1 MTSVYLKLLCRLT
14 CLRLALPVV
23 CISFCCLVPGRPANA
38 ADPQS
43 YKVDIASAGDGDMD
57 ATLKA
62 TSDLQSLRTSAPVSP
77 FGLIARARSD
87 VDRLTTVL
95 ESYGY
100 YQSRVTIKING
111 MPIKDAALRDAL
123 TTVPKGTDARVDVS
137 FTLGPLYHLRKI
149 DSDGELPD
157 SARDTLGLKPGDA
170 AVASNVLAGGARLQG
185 ALQEQGYAFA
195 TVDAPV
201 AYEAADEPALDLSF
215 HVVTGPRV
223 NLGEIRI
230 RGQKRTHESLLRKVL
245 MLHTGDPYRSS
256 AIERGRRDLLAL
268 GVFGQVTVQVGTAVD
283 STGGVPVTFRVRE
296 RLRHAI
302 TLNGA
307 YSSDLGGSGGVTW
320 TDRNLFGN
328 AEQLKIRA
336 SVIGLSGSD
345 TTGAGYD
352 TSAQFIKPDFLH
364 RDQSLQ
370 VTVGALKQSLQA
382 YDQTATTTGA
392 IVTRKLSSIWSVSA
406 GLTTV
411 NEKIIQPIAD
421 VIDSQSHEVL
431 VPKTTY
437 FYTLVALPLTV
448 SYDST
453 NLPTPLEDPR
463 HGFRGSISL
472 TPTLAIGHPNATFI
486 IEQIQIAGYFD
497 LNKLL
502 GTDPGRSVLA
512 ARALAGIAKGA
523 AEFSLPPDQR
533 FYGGGSTTIRGYR
546 YQSVGP
552 EFAGT
557 QDPIGGTEIEAASI
571 EFRQRIVGNFG
582 ATAFLDG
589 GAVTASSS
597 GIPSDFHINGVPN
610 DFRIGVGLG
619 LRYYT
624 PIGPVRLDV
633 AMPTKRRSGD
643 DSFEIYIG
651 LGQAY

>member
-1 MTSVYLKLLCRLT
+1 MRLSGSRIALLVVCAAFCRL
-14 CLRLALPVV
+14 AY
-23 CISFCCLVPGRPANA
+23 A
-38 ADPQS
+38 ADPQP
-43 YKVDIASAGDGDMD
+43 YRVDFDSTGDGDMD
-57 ATLKA
+57 TTLKA

-87 VDRLTTVL
+87 IERFTTVL

-100 YQSRVTIKING
+100 YQSGVNIKING
-111 MPIKDAALRDAL
+111 MPLKEPALRDTLAAL
-123 TTVPKGTDARVDVS
+123 PKDSDARVEVN
-137 FTLGPLYHLRKI
+137 FTLGALYHLRKI
-149 DSDGELPD
+149 DIDGELPD
-157 SARDTLGLKPGDA
+157 TARATLGLKPGDA
-170 AVASNVLAGGARLQG
+170 AVASTVLAGGARVLS

-195 TVDAPV
+195 KVDPPV

-215 HVVTGPRV
+215 HVETGPRV
-223 NLGEIRI
+223 NLGEIHI
-230 RGQKRTHESLLRKVL
+230 LGETRTHESLLRKAL
-245 MLHTGDPYRSS
+245 LLRTGEPYRPS
-256 AIERGRRDLLAL
+256 AIERGRRDLLLL

-283 STGGVPVTFRVRE
+283 GTGGVPVTFRVRE
-296 RLRHAI
+296 RPRHAV
-302 TLNGA
+302 TLNAA

-352 TSAQFIKPDFLH
+352 TNAQFTKPDFLR

-370 VTVGALKQSLQA
+370 LSVGALKQSLQA

-392 IVTRKLSSIWSVSA
+392 TVTRKLSSIWSVSA

-411 NEKIIQPIAD
+411 NEKIIQPVDD
-421 VIDSQSHEVL
+421 VIDPQSHLVL

-437 FYTLVALPLTV
+437 FYTLVAVPLVV

-453 NLPTPLEDPR
+453 NLPTPLDDPR
-463 HGFRGSISL
+463 HGFRGSFNL

-486 IEQIQIAGYFD
+486 IEQVQLAGYWD
-497 LNKLL
+497 LDKLL

-523 AEFSLPPDQR
+523 SEFSLPPDQR

-552 EFAGT
+552 VFNGT
-557 QDPIGGTEIEAASI
+557 LDPIGGTEIEAASI
-571 EFRQRIVGNFG
+571 EFRQRIIGNFG
-582 ATAFLDG
+582 AAAFIDG
-589 GAVTASSS
+589 GEVTASSS
-597 GIPSDFHINGVPN
+597 GVPDDFRIGRVPN

-624 PIGPVRLDV
+624 AIGPIRLDV
-633 AMPTKRRSGD
+633 AGPTKRRSGD

>member
-1 MTSVYLKLLCRLT
+1 MAFVH
-14 CLRLALPVV
+14 
-23 CISFCCLVPGRPANA
+23 FANA
-38 ADPQS
+38 ADLQS
-43 YKVDIASAGDGDMD
+43 YRVDIASTGDGDLD
-57 ATLKA
+57 ATLKS

-87 VDRLTTVL
+87 IDRFTTVL

-100 YQSRVTIKING
+100 YQSGVTIKING
-111 MPIKDAALRDAL
+111 MPLKDSALRDAL
-123 TTVPKGTDARVDVS
+123 AAVPKGTDARVEVS

-149 DSDGELPD
+149 EVDGELPE
-157 SARDTLGLKPGDA
+157 SARGTLGLKPGEA
-170 AVASNVLAGGARLQG
+170 AVASTVLAGGARLQG

-195 TVDAPV
+195 KVDTPV
-201 AYEAADEPALDLSF
+201 AFEAADEPALDLSF

-223 NLGEIRI
+223 NLGEIHI
-230 RGQKRTHESLLRKVL
+230 EGQKRTHESLLRKAL
-245 MLHTGDPYRSS
+245 LLRTGEPYRAS
-256 AIERGRRDLLAL
+256 AVERGRRDLLAL

-283 STGGVPVTFRVRE
+283 GTGGVPVTFKVRE
-296 RLRHAI
+296 RPRHAV
-302 TLNGA
+302 TVNAA
-307 YSSDLGGSGGVTW
+307 YSSDLGGSGGITW

-345 TTGAGYD
+345 STGAGYD

-364 RDQSLQ
+364 RDQSLRLS
-370 VTVGALKQSLQA
+370 VGALKQSLQA

-392 IVTRKLSSIWSVSA
+392 IVTRKLSSIWSVSG
-406 GLTTV
+406 GLTTT
-411 NEKIIQPIAD
+411 NEKIIQPVED
-421 VIDSQSHEVL
+421 VLDPQTHEVI

-437 FYTLVALPLTV
+437 YYTLVALPLTV

-453 NLPTPLEDPR
+453 DLPTPLEDPR
-463 HGFRGSISL
+463 HGFRGSL
-472 TPTLAIGHPNATFI
+472 TVTPTLAVGHPDATFV
-486 IEQIQIAGYFD
+486 IEQIQLAGYFD

-523 AEFSLPPDQR
+523 SEFSLPPDQR
-533 FYGGGSTTIRGYR
+533 FYGGGSSTIRGYR

-552 EFAGT
+552 VFAGT
-557 QDPIGGTEIEAASI
+557 RDPIGGTEIEAASI
-571 EFRQRIVGNFG
+571 EFRQRIAGNFG
-582 ATAFLDG
+582 AAAFVDG
-589 GAVTASSS
+589 GAVTAGS
-597 GIPSDFHINGVPN
+597 NGVQN

>member
-1 MTSVYLKLLCRLT
+1 MRLSGSRIALLAVCAAFCHPVY
-14 CLRLALPVV
+14 
-23 CISFCCLVPGRPANA
+23 A
-38 ADPQS
+38 ADPQP
-43 YKVDIASAGDGDMD
+43 YRVDFDSTGYGDMD
-57 ATLKA
+57 TTLKA

-87 VDRLTTVL
+87 IDRFTTVL

-100 YQSRVTIKING
+100 YESRVNIKING
-111 MPIKDAALRDAL
+111 TPLKDSALRDTLAAL
-123 TTVPKGTDARVDVS
+123 PKDSDARVEVN
-137 FTLGPLYHLRKI
+137 FTLGALYHLRKI
-149 DSDGELPD
+149 DIDGELPD
-157 SARDTLGLKPGDA
+157 SARGALGLKPGDA
-170 AVASNVLAGGARLQG
+170 AVASTVLAGGARVLS

-195 TVDAPV
+195 KVDPPV

-215 HVVTGPRV
+215 HVETGPRV
-223 NLGEIRI
+223 NIGEIHI
-230 RGQKRTHESLLRKVL
+230 LGQTRTHEPLLRRTL
-245 MLHTGDPYRSS
+245 LLRTGAPYRPS
-256 AIERGRRDLLAL
+256 AIERGRHDLLAL
-268 GVFGQVTVQVGTAVD
+268 GVFGQVTVQIGTAVD
-283 STGGVPVTFRVRE
+283 GTGGVPVTFRVRE
-296 RLRHAI
+296 RPRHAV
-302 TLNGA
+302 TVNAA

-352 TSAQFIKPDFLH
+352 TNAQFTKPDFLH

-370 VTVGALKQSLQA
+370 LSVGALKQSLQA

-392 IVTRKLSSIWSVSA
+392 TVIRKLSSIWTVSA

-411 NEKIIQPIAD
+411 NEKIIQPVAD
-421 VIDSQSHEVL
+421 VIDPQSHLVL

-437 FYTLVALPLTV
+437 YYTLVAVPLVV

-453 NLPTPLEDPR
+453 NLSTPLDDPR
-463 HGFRGSISL
+463 HGFRGSFNL
-472 TPTLAIGHPNATFI
+472 TPTVAIGHPDATFI

-497 LNKLL
+497 LDKLL
-502 GTDPGRSVLA
+502 GSDPGRSVLA

-523 AEFSLPPDQR
+523 SEFSLPPDQR

-552 EFAGT
+552 VFNGT
-557 QDPIGGTEIEAASI
+557 LDPIGGTEIEAASI
-571 EFRQRIVGNFG
+571 EFRRRIVGNFG
-582 ATAFLDG
+582 AAAFIDG
-589 GAVTASSS
+589 GEVTASSS
-597 GIPSDFHINGVPN
+597 GEPNDFRIGRVPN

-624 PIGPVRLDV
+624 AIGPIRLDV
-633 AMPTKRRSGD
+633 AGPTKRRSGD

>member
-1 MTSVYLKLLCRLT
+1 M
-14 CLRLALPVV
+14 LAAA
-23 CISFCCLVPGRPANA
+23 CIAFGHFAHA

-43 YKVDIASAGDGDMD
+43 YRVDIASTGDGYMD
-57 ATLKA
+57 ATLKS
-62 TSDLQSLRTSAPVSP
+62 TSDLQTLRTSAPVSP
-77 FGLIARARSD
+77 LGLIARARSD
-87 VDRLTTVL
+87 IDRFTTVL
-95 ESYGY
+95 ESFGY
-100 YQSRVTIKING
+100 YQSGVTVKING
-111 MPIKDAALRDAL
+111 MPLKDSALRDAL
-123 TTVPKGTDARVDVS
+123 AAVPKGSDARVEVS

-149 DSDGELPD
+149 EVEGEFPE
-157 SARDTLGLKPGDA
+157 SARDSLGLKPGDA
-170 AVASNVLAGGARLQG
+170 AVASTVLAGGARLQG
-185 ALQEQGYAFA
+185 VLQEQGYAFA
-195 TVDAPV
+195 KVDAPV

-215 HVVTGPRV
+215 HVVTGPRT
-223 NLGEIRI
+223 NLGEIHI
-230 RGQKRTHESLLRKVL
+230 EGQKRTHESLLRKAL
-245 MLHTGDPYRSS
+245 LLRTGDPYRPS

-283 STGGVPVTFRVRE
+283 GTGGVPVTFKVHE
-296 RLRHAI
+296 RPRHAV
-302 TLNGA
+302 TVNAA

-328 AEQLKIRA
+328 AEQLKLRA

-352 TSAQFIKPDFLH
+352 TSAQFTKPDFLH
-364 RDQSLQ
+364 RDQSLE
-370 VTVGALKQSLQA
+370 VSVGALKQSLQA

-411 NEKIIQPIAD
+411 NEKIIQPVDD
-421 VIDSQSHEVL
+421 VVDPQTHAVI
-431 VPKTTY
+431 VPKTIY
-437 FYTLVALPLTV
+437 YYTLVALPLTV
-448 SYDST
+448 GYDST

-463 HGFRGSISL
+463 HGFRGSLRL
-472 TPTLAIGHPNATFI
+472 TPTLAIGHPDATFI

-523 AEFSLPPDQR
+523 SQFSLPPDQR

-552 EFAGT
+552 VFQGT
-557 QDPIGGTEIEAASI
+557 LDPIGGTEIEAAGI
-571 EFRQRIVGNFG
+571 EFRQRIIGNF
-582 ATAFLDG
+582 AAAAFVDG

-597 GIPSDFHINGVPN
+597 GVPN

-624 PIGPVRLDV
+624 PIGPIRLDV
-633 AMPTKRRSGD
+633 AVPTKRRSGD

>member
-1 MTSVYLKLLCRLT
+1 MAFVH
-14 CLRLALPVV
+14 
-23 CISFCCLVPGRPANA
+23 FANA

-43 YKVDIASAGDGDMD
+43 YRVDIASTGDGDLD
-57 ATLKA
+57 ATLKS

-87 VDRLTTVL
+87 IDRFTTVL

-100 YQSRVTIKING
+100 YQSGVTIKING
-111 MPIKDAALRDAL
+111 MPLKDSALRDAL
-123 TTVPKGTDARVDVS
+123 AAVPKGTDARVEVS

-149 DSDGELPD
+149 EVDGELPE
-157 SARDTLGLKPGDA
+157 SARGTLGLKPGEA
-170 AVASNVLAGGARLQG
+170 AVASTVLAGGARLQG

-195 TVDAPV
+195 KVDTPV
-201 AYEAADEPALDLSF
+201 AFEAVDEPALDLSF

-223 NLGEIRI
+223 NLGEIHI
-230 RGQKRTHESLLRKVL
+230 EGQKRTHESVLRKALLLR
-245 MLHTGDPYRSS
+245 TGEPYRAS
-256 AIERGRRDLLAL
+256 AVERGRRDLLAL

-283 STGGVPVTFRVRE
+283 GTGGVPVTFKVRE
-296 RLRHAI
+296 RKRHAV
-302 TLNGA
+302 TVNAA
-307 YSSDLGGSGGVTW
+307 YSSDLGGSGGITW

-336 SVIGLSGSD
+336 SVIGLSGSG

-370 VTVGALKQSLQA
+370 LSVGALKQSLQA

-406 GLTTV
+406 GLTTT
-411 NEKIIQPIAD
+411 NEKIIQPVED
-421 VIDSQSHEVL
+421 VVDPQTHEVI

-437 FYTLVALPLTV
+437 YYTLVALPLTV

-453 NLPTPLEDPR
+453 DLPTPLEDPR
-463 HGFRGSISL
+463 HGFRGSL
-472 TPTLAIGHPNATFI
+472 TVTPTLAVGHPDATFV
-486 IEQIQIAGYFD
+486 IEQIQLAAYFD

-523 AEFSLPPDQR
+523 SEFSLPPDQR
-533 FYGGGSTTIRGYR
+533 FYGGGSSTIRGYR

-552 EFAGT
+552 VFAGT
-557 QDPIGGTEIEAASI
+557 RDPIGGTEIEAASI
-571 EFRQRIVGNFG
+571 EFRQRIAGNFG
-582 ATAFLDG
+582 AAAFVDG
-589 GAVTASSS
+589 GAVTAGS
-597 GIPSDFHINGVPN
+597 NGVPN

>member
-1 MTSVYLKLLCRLT
+1 M
-14 CLRLALPVV
+14 AFGQ
-23 CISFCCLVPGRPANA
+23 IAHA

-43 YKVDIASAGDGDMD
+43 YRVDIASTGDGDRD
-57 ATLKA
+57 ATLKS
-62 TSDLQSLRTSAPVSP
+62 TSDLQTLRTSAPVSP
-77 FGLIARARSD
+77 FGLIARARAD
-87 VDRLTTVL
+87 IDRFTTVL

-100 YQSRVTIKING
+100 YQSGVTIKING
-111 MPIKDAALRDAL
+111 MALKDSALRDAL
-123 TTVPKGTDARVDVS
+123 VAVPKGSDARVDVS

-149 DSDGELPD
+149 DVEGELPD

-170 AVASNVLAGGARLQG
+170 AVASSVLAGGARLQS

-195 TVDAPV
+195 KVDAPV
-201 AYEAADEPALDLSF
+201 AFEAADEPALDLTF
-215 HVVTGPRV
+215 HVVMGPRV
-223 NLGEIRI
+223 NLGEIHI
-230 RGQKRTHESLLRKVL
+230 EGQKRTHESLLRKVL
-245 MLHTGDPYRSS
+245 LLRTGEPYRPS

-268 GVFGQVTVQVGTAVD
+268 GVFGQVTVQVGDAVD
-283 STGGVPVTFRVRE
+283 GTGGVPVTFKVRE
-296 RLRHAI
+296 RPRHAV
-302 TLNGA
+302 TVNAA

-352 TSAQFIKPDFLH
+352 TAAQFIKPDFLA

-370 VTVGALKQSLQA
+370 ITVGALKQSLQA

-411 NEKIIQPIAD
+411 NEKIIQPVDD
-421 VIDSQSHEVL
+421 VVDPQSHEVL

-437 FYTLVALPLTV
+437 FYTLVALPLTL

-453 NLPTPLEDPR
+453 DLPSPLEDPR
-463 HGFRGSISL
+463 HGYRGSLSL
-472 TPTLAIGHPNATFI
+472 TPTLAIGHPDATFI
-486 IEQIQIAGYFD
+486 IEQIQLAGYFD
-497 LNKLL
+497 LTSLL

-523 AEFSLPPDQR
+523 SEFSLPPDQR
-533 FYGGGSTTIRGYR
+533 FYGGGSNTIRGYR

-552 EFAGT
+552 VFAGT

-582 ATAFLDG
+582 AAAFVDG
-589 GAVTASSS
+589 GEVTASSS
-597 GIPSDFHINGVPN
+597 GVPN

-624 PIGPVRLDV
+624 PIGPIRLDV

>member
-1 MTSVYLKLLCRLT
+1 M
-14 CLRLALPVV
+14 
-23 CISFCCLVPGRPANA
+23 
-38 ADPQS
+38 
-43 YKVDIASAGDGDMD
+43 
-57 ATLKA
+57 
-62 TSDLQSLRTSAPVSP
+62 
-77 FGLIARARSD
+77 
-87 VDRLTTVL
+87 
-95 ESYGY
+95 
-100 YQSRVTIKING
+100 
-111 MPIKDAALRDAL
+111 
-123 TTVPKGTDARVDVS
+123 
-137 FTLGPLYHLRKI
+137 
-149 DSDGELPD
+149 
-157 SARDTLGLKPGDA
+157 
-170 AVASNVLAGGARLQG
+170 
-185 ALQEQGYAFA
+185 
-195 TVDAPV
+195 DAPV
-201 AYEAADEPALDLSF
+201 AFEAADEPALDLTF
-215 HVVTGPRV
+215 HVETGPRV
-223 NLGEIRI
+223 NLGEIHI
-230 RGQKRTHESLLRKVL
+230 LGETRTHESLLRRAL
-245 MLHTGDPYRSS
+245 LLRTGEPYRPS

-268 GVFGQVTVQVGTAVD
+268 GVFGQVTVQVGDAVD
-283 STGGVPVTFRVRE
+283 GTGGVPITFKVRE
-296 RLRHAI
+296 RPRHAV
-302 TLNGA
+302 TVNAA

-352 TSAQFIKPDFLH
+352 TAAQFIKPDFLA

-370 VTVGALKQSLQA
+370 ITVGALKQSLQA

-411 NEKIIQPIAD
+411 NEKIIQPVDD
-421 VIDSQSHEVL
+421 VIDPQSHEVL

-437 FYTLVALPLTV
+437 FYTLVALPLTL

-463 HGFRGSISL
+463 HGYRGSISL

-486 IEQIQIAGYFD
+486 IEQIQFAGYFD

-523 AEFSLPPDQR
+523 SEFSLPPDQR
-533 FYGGGSTTIRGYR
+533 FYGGGSGTIRGYR

-552 EFAGT
+552 VFEGT

-582 ATAFLDG
+582 AAAFVDG

-597 GIPSDFHINGVPN
+597 GVPSDFRINGVPN

-624 PIGPVRLDV
+624 PIGPIRLDV